1 MLVRVKKGLLTVD
14 LDAHM
19 TNDCDEFVVN
29 LKVPWISEYRYEYI
43 VDVVPGGVVIRFTD
57 GITVFEIIILL
68 IYEKIPICVARDV
81 DVSAGGTGNGKGSN

>member
-1 MLVRVKKGLLTVD
+1 MD

-29 LKVPWISEYRYEYI
+29 LKVPWIFEYRHEYI
-43 VDVVPGGVVIRFTD
+43 VDVIPGGVVIRFTD

-68 IYEKIPICVARDV
+68 IYEKIPICVACDV
-81 DVSAGGTGNGKGSN
+81 DVSAGGTGHGKGSN